1 MLYNLY
7 ICIIQ
12 PLKLKIMKKC
22 ILFLVIG
29 LFFVSSNAWSSSNSS
44 VYLGDSIVTYASD
57 FQIFVKLPYP
67 FKTLTLSVKS
77 SDTIENVKNK
87 IKDKTRFSVESMRLI
102 FAGQQL
108 EDGRTLADYNIQKE
122 STLNLVLR

>member
-77 SDTIENVKNK
+77 SDTIENVK
-87 IKDKTRFSVESMRLI
+87 IR
-102 FAGQQL
+102 
-108 EDGRTLADYNIQKE
+108 
-122 STLNLVLR
+122 

>member
-1 MLYNLY
+1 
-7 ICIIQ
+7 
-12 PLKLKIMKKC
+12 MKKC

-108 EDGRTLADYNIQKE
+108 EDSRTLADYNIQKE